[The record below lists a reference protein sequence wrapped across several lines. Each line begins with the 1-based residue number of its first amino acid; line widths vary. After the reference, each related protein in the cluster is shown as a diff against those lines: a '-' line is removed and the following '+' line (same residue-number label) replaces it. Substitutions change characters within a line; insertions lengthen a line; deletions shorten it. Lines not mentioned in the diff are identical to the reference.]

1 MATVKPF
8 RCLHPAREYF
18 EHVAALPYDVYTRT
32 EARTQVQGKPWSF
45 LNIDRPETQFPED
58 ADMYA
63 PAVYEKAAQMLAE
76 WEKKGI
82 LVEEQEPCFYIYS
95 LTMNGREQNGIVG
108 CSAVDDYLDG
118 TIRKHEFT
126 LAKKEEDRIR
136 HVDACSAQTGPI
148 FLAYRHRDDLK
159 EIIDA
164 VKSEPPMF
172 DFVSE
177 DGVRH
182 AGWQVRDAQMN
193 TKISQAFENIPTTY
207 IADGHHRCASAVKVA
222 LRRRAEHPEYTGEEE
237 FNYFLSI
244 LFSDDELC
252 ILPYNRLVKDTNN
265 MDVQT
270 FLKKVQKSFQVEERK
285 RLVTPTE
292 KGTFGLYLDD
302 IWYLLRAKPELTDT
316 DEVASLD
323 VSYLQKYFLEE
334 ILNIQDPKSDPRIS
348 FAGGIRGTEYLE
360 DRCHKDMRLAVSM
373 YPTSINELFSVADAG
388 KMMPPKSTWFEPKLR
403 SGLFI
408 HKF

>member
-1 MATVKPF
+1 MATVRPF
-8 RCLHPAREYF
+8 QCLHPAAGYF
-18 EHVAALPYDVYTRT
+18 EHVAALPYDVYTRR
-32 EARTQVQGKPWSF
+32 EAREAVQGKPWSF
-45 LNIDRPETQFPED
+45 LNIDRPETQFSD
-58 ADMYA
+58 DTDMYA
-63 PAVYEKAAQMLAE
+63 PVVYEKAAQMLSE

-82 LVEEQEPCFYIYS
+82 LTEEQEKCYYIYS
-95 LTMNGREQNGIVG
+95 LTMDGREQNGIVG

-126 LAKKEEDRIR
+126 LEKKEEDRIR
-136 HVDACSAQTGPI
+136 HVEACSAQTGPI

-159 EIIDA
+159 EIIKA
-164 VKSEPPMF
+164 VKCEPPMF

-182 AGWQVRDAQMN
+182 AGWRVKDAQMN
-193 TKISQAFENIPTTY
+193 KQISRAFEETPRTY

-252 ILPYNRLVKDTNN
+252 ILPYNRLVKDTNG
-265 MDVQT
+265 MDSQS
-270 FLKKVQKSFQVEERK
+270 FLKKVQKRFLLEEK
-285 RLVTPTE
+285 DTLVTPAE
-292 KGTFGLYLDD
+292 KGTFGLYLDNR
-302 IWYLLRAKPELTDT
+302 WYLLRAKPELAGG
-316 DEVASLD
+316 DEIASLD
-323 VSYLQKYFLEE
+323 VSYLQKYFFEE
-334 ILNIQDPKSDPRIS
+334 LLDIHDPKNDPRIS
-348 FAGGIRGTEYLE
+348 FAGGIRGTEYLVE
-360 DRCHKDMRLAVSM
+360 RCQSDMRLAVSM
-373 YPTSINELFSVADAG
+373 YPTSISELFSVADAG

>member
-8 RCLHPAREYF
+8 RCLHPAEGYF
-18 EHVAALPYDVYTRT
+18 ERVAALPYDVYTRA
-32 EARTQVQGKPWSF
+32 EARAEVLGKPWSF

-58 ADMYA
+58 TDMYA
-63 PAVYEKAAQMLAE
+63 PAVYEKAAQMLSE
-76 WEKKGI
+76 WEKKGV
-82 LVEEQEPCFYIYS
+82 LVEEQEQCYYIYS
-95 LTMNGREQNGIVG
+95 LTMDGREQNGIVG
-108 CSAVDDYLDG
+108 CCAVDDYLDG

-136 HVDACSAQTGPI
+136 HVEACAAQTGPI

-159 EIIDA
+159 EIIKA
-164 VKSEPPMF
+164 VKSEQPMF
-172 DFVSE
+172 DYISE

-182 AGWQVRDAQMN
+182 AGWQVKDAQMN
-193 TKISQAFENIPTTY
+193 RQICKAFEETPRTY

-222 LRRRAEHPEYTGEEE
+222 LRRRAEHPGYTGKEE

-252 ILPYNRLVKDTNN
+252 ILPYNRLVKDING
-265 MDVQT
+265 MDTET
-270 FLKKVQKSFQVEERK
+270 FLEKVQKRFLIEK
-285 RLVTPTE
+285 RDALVTPEE
-292 KGTFGLYLDD
+292 KGTFGLYLDHT
-302 IWYLLRAKPELTDT
+302 WYLLRVKAALAGG

-323 VSYLQKYFLEE
+323 VSYLQRYFLEE
-334 ILNIQDPKSDPRIS
+334 ILNIHDPKNDPRIS
-348 FAGGIRGTEYLE
+348 FAGGIRGTAYLAK
-360 DRCHKDMRLAVSM
+360 RCQEDMRLAVSM
-373 YPTSINELFSVADAG
+373 YPTSISELLAVADAG

>member
-1 MATVKPF
+1 MATVMPF
-8 RCLHPAREYF
+8 RCIHPAEGYF
-18 EHVAALPYDVYTRT
+18 EQVAALPYDVYTRA
-32 EARTQVQGKPWSF
+32 EARQEVQGKPWSF

-63 PAVYEKAAQMLAE
+63 PAVYEKAAQMLSE
-76 WEKKGI
+76 WERKGI
-82 LVEEQEPCFYIYS
+82 LTEEREVCYYIYS
-95 LTMNGREQNGIVG
+95 LTMDGREQNGIVA

-126 LAKKEEDRIR
+126 LAKKEEDRIH
-136 HVDACSAQTGPI
+136 HVEACSAQTGPI
-148 FLAYRHRDDLK
+148 FLTYRHRDDLK
-159 EIIDA
+159 EIIRN

-172 DFVSE
+172 DYVSE

-182 AGWQVRDAQMN
+182 AGWQVKDQQIN
-193 TKISQAFENIPTTY
+193 GKICQAFKEIPRTY

-222 LRRRAEHPEYTGEEE
+222 LKKREEQPDYTGEEE

-244 LFSDDELC
+244 LFADDELC
-252 ILPYNRLVKDTNN
+252 ILPYNRLVKDTNG
-265 MDVQT
+265 MDTQT
-270 FLKKVQKSFQVEERK
+270 FLKQVQKYFLLEKGEGV
-285 RLVTPTE
+285 VTPAE

-302 IWYLLRAKPELTDT
+302 VWYLLRVKPELAGTDA
-316 DEVASLD
+316 VGVLD

-334 ILNIQDPKSDPRIS
+334 ILHINDPKNDPRIS
-348 FAGGIRGTEYLE
+348 FAGGIRGTEYLVL
-360 DRCHKDMRLAVSM
+360 RCHEDMRLAVSM
-373 YPTSINELFSVADAG
+373 YPTSIGELLAVADAQ

-408 HKF
+408 HRF